1 MTIRLPML
9 LTGVFCLGIAVMG
22 SAAARASAETPSRGA
37 AEAIIDDVIEKLWV
51 QADAHWH
58 KGEYNH
64 LINLNKIIV
73 SGHPDNLDAYANM
86 GWLLWSMDRDE
97 EAVAIY
103 KQGIRANPNTFY
115 MYDELGYYYFLRK
128 KDYKQAIVYYEQ
140 AVRFPDCPAPT
151 VNMLAHAYEKTNQ
164 LDKSLKTWQRAAKI
178 PGNAPAKSN
187 LEHVKRLIQQR
198 DR

>member
-1 MTIRLPML
+1 MISRLKML
-9 LTGVFCLGIAVMG
+9 VTGVLCLGIAAAGAV
-22 SAAARASAETPSRGA
+22 AARASVETQSRGV
-37 AEAIIDDVIEKLWV
+37 AEAILDDVMERLWV
-51 QADAHWH
+51 QSDAHWH

-64 LINLNKIIV
+64 LINLNRIIV
-73 SGHPDNLDAYANM
+73 GGHPNNLDAFANM
-86 GWLLWSMDRDE
+86 GWLLWSMNRDD
-97 EAVAIY
+97 EAVAVY

-140 AVRFPDCPAPT
+140 AVKFPDCPAPT

-164 LDKSLKTWQRAAKI
+164 LDKSLKTWERAVKI
-178 PGNAPAKSN
+178 QGNASARSN
-187 LEHVKRLIQQR
+187 LERVRRLVQQR